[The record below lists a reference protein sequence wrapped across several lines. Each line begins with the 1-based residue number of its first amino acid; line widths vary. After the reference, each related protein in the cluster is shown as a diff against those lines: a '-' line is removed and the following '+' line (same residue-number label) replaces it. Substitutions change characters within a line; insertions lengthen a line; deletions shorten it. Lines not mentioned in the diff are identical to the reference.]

1 MSLEQTSRAAS
12 TSFDTVLASFLQHD
26 GLPFANLL
34 SEEHIQRV
42 FDEAGASFAQNEPD
56 AVYTPAV
63 TLWAFLSQV
72 LFEGKNRSCLAAV
85 ARVVVLMA
93 ALGRK
98 PCSENSGAYC
108 RARAKIPTA
117 VIRRLTGDVA
127 EQAECRVPDEW
138 LWCGRRIELLD
149 GFTVSGPDTTENQEE
164 YPQPSTQAEGLG
176 FPLMRCV
183 IRLSL
188 ASGLAMDLE
197 IGPYSGKETGETALL
212 RLMLE
217 RLVRGTILLA
227 DRYYCS
233 YFLIALLMELGIDFV
248 VRLHQCRTAD
258 FRRGERLGP
267 GDHIVEWTRPPQ
279 PDWMDDETYA
289 RMRASIKVREV
300 EVRVPQRGFRDSK
313 FVVVTSLLDCQIYAA
328 DEIAALYRKRWLVEL
343 DIRTI
348 KATLGFDILRGQ
360 TPEMLRKEL
369 WAALLAYN
377 LIRQTMLAAA
387 QRAELAPRSLSFAHA
402 AQTVAASFVMIPVIS
417 SRRQRDVI
425 DAAIGSLRRPLVG
438 QRPDRVEPRAVKRR
452 PKPHDL
458 LTKPRAQARAELMR
472 GNKA

>member
-1 MSLEQTSRAAS
+1 MSFEQTKPATS
-12 TSFDTVLASFLQHD
+12 TSFGTVLTSFLQHD
-26 GLPFANLL
+26 GLPFADVL

-42 FDEAGASFAQNEPD
+42 FDEAGASFAQNEPA

-63 TLWAFLSQV
+63 ALWAFLSQM
-72 LFEGKNRSCLAAV
+72 LFEKKDRSCLAAV
-85 ARVVVLMA
+85 ARVVALMA

-98 PCSENSGAYC
+98 PCSANTGAYC
-108 RARAKIPTA
+108 RARAKIPTV
-117 VIRRLTGDVA
+117 VIRRLACDVA
-127 EQAECRVPDEW
+127 EQAERRVPDEW
-138 LWCGRRIELLD
+138 LWCGRRVELLD

-188 ASGLAMDLE
+188 ATGMAMDLE

-212 RLMLE
+212 REMLE
-217 RLVRGTILLA
+217 RLVRGTILVA

-248 VRLHQCRTAD
+248 VRLHQRRTAD
-258 FRRGERLGP
+258 FRRGDRLGP
-267 GDHIVEWTRPPQ
+267 GDHVVEWTRPAQ

-289 RMRASIKVREV
+289 RMPVSIKVREV

-313 FVVVTSLLDCQIYAA
+313 FVVVTSLLNSQIYPA
-328 DEIAALYRKRWLVEL
+328 DEIAALYRKRWLAEL

-348 KATLGFDILRGQ
+348 KSTMGFDILRGQ

-387 QRAELAPRSLSFAHA
+387 HRAELPPRSLSFAHA
-402 AQTVAASFVMIPVIS
+402 AQKVAASYVMIPVIS
-417 SRRQRDVI
+417 AKRQMDVI
-425 DAAIGSLRRPLVG
+425 DAAIDSLRRPLVG
-438 QRPDRVEPRAVKRR
+438 KRPDRVEPRAVKRR

-458 LTKPRAQARAELMR
+458 LKKPRAQAKAELMR
-472 GNKA
+472 GGKA